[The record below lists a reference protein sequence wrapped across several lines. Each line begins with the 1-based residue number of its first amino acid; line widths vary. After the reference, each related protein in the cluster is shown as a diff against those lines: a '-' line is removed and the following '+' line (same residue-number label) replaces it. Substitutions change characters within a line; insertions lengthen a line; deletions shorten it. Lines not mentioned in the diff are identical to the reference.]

1 MAVDATTSHMPPPP
15 SPTCAPARSR
25 RHMHAQG
32 EDYMVPFSP
41 DRPSAASDVAA
52 SPDEKRPSGESG
64 VTTMTPQEVEPP
76 PEAVVGDVEQ
86 SSATD
91 TPTPP
96 ASTTG
101 SAAKHAGGGGI
112 RSGSLLAEW
121 ATVNEFIFSDDDEDE
136 AEENAGAGRGTTTP
150 ERSSQQRPASVD
162 DPKGI
167 IDGAGVDEGDSTCA
181 KGTSGDER
189 ASGGRKDGRDPV
201 GREGERPRAKGG
213 ITKEAFDEWSSSS
226 SSSDDGNDDPRR
238 KEPVNGGTH
247 SRDRHEALMNSPGF
261 AQGERPDGS
270 GGDGNDDEALSPPT
284 PEGGRGVVGS
294 ACATP
299 APGAWSAPDFG
310 FSSDDDLDIEFSA
323 SERSLERPAGR

>member
-1 MAVDATTSHMPPPP
+1 
-15 SPTCAPARSR
+15 
-25 RHMHAQG
+25 
-32 EDYMVPFSP
+32 MVPFSP

-64 VTTMTPQEVEPP
+64 VTSMTPPETEPP
-76 PEAVVGDVEQ
+76 PEAVVGDVGQ
-86 SSATD
+86 SSAAD

-101 SAAKHAGGGGI
+101 SAAKHGGGGGS

-121 ATVNEFIFSDDDEDE
+121 ATINEFIFSDDDEDE
-136 AEENAGAGRGTTTP
+136 AGKTGGAGRGTTTP
-150 ERSSQQRPASVD
+150 ERSSQQHATSVD

-167 IDGAGVDEGDSTCA
+167 NNEPGVGEGESTCA
-181 KGTSGDER
+181 KGASGDER

-201 GREGERPRAKGG
+201 GHQGERPRDKGG
-213 ITKEAFDEWSSSS
+213 ITKEAFDDWSS
-226 SSSDDGNDDPRR
+226 SSSDDGNDSPRR
-238 KEPVNGGTH
+238 KEPGNEGTRH
-247 SRDRHEALMNSPGF
+247 RDRHEALLNPRGL
-261 AQGERPDGS
+261 AQGEQPGGS
-270 GGDGNDDEALSPPT
+270 GGDGSDDEVRSPPN
-284 PEGGRGVVGS
+284 PGGRRGVVDS